1 MKNKELTISE
11 ILTCIGILLI
21 LVGFVATS
29 VALIFTEPSTGA
41 IGWQRITA
49 LVGVFAVVVGM
60 CLALICSTH

>member
-1 MKNKELTISE
+1 MKNKELTIGE

-29 VALIFTEPSTGA
+29 VALICTEPSTGA

-49 LVGVFAVVVGM
+49 LVGLSAVVVGL
-60 CLALICSTH
+60 CLSVTCTH